1 VILAIDTSTDQAS
14 VSLSRDNHPVS
25 EISWQAAG
33 NHSRHIFPVI
43 THLMSVSGVDAKDFS
58 AIAAA
63 IGPGSFNGIRV
74 GLSFAKGVALAL
86 RVPLVGIGTLDI
98 IAYQAAGARKP
109 VWATVPAGREEV
121 CCARFQLIGAGL
133 ERQTAYL
140 RLDAGDAAD
149 LVRPGDVICGPGR
162 TILADAS
169 RHLLQDVCLYPA
181 VRDLKRASFLA
192 ELARQYLD
200 AGGETQIDDVEPLY
214 LRRPAAE
221 ERRAAAAQE

>member
-1 VILAIDTSTDQAS
+1 
-14 VSLSRDNHPVS
+14 
-25 EISWQAAG
+25 
-33 NHSRHIFPVI
+33 
-43 THLMSVSGVDAKDFS
+43 MSVSGVNPKDLS

-74 GLSFAKGVALAL
+74 GLSIAKGIALAL
-86 RVPLVGIGTLDI
+86 EVPLVGIGTLDV
-98 IAYQAAGARKP
+98 IAYQAAGARQR
-109 VWATVPAGREEV
+109 VWATVPAGRGEV
-121 CCARFQLIGAGL
+121 CCARFQLVGAGL
-133 ERQTAYL
+133 ERQTDYL

-162 TILADAS
+162 TILVDAIGY
-169 RHLLQDVCLYPA
+169 LPQDVCFYPA
-181 VRDLKRASFLA
+181 VRDLRRAAFLA